1 MNLEEAEL
9 EEQTTVAGTV
19 MVLDVFLPHLFLNAE
34 QANAAFFGDM
44 SMGPKN
50 VGRGTCEMALIVFFL
65 QLLAIVLGAIFWLR
79 RVWLKVKRLFL
90 FLVSEIGNEGL
101 SLLVRSYMIV
111 SHRTKGSM
119 QLKETII

>member
-34 QANAAFFGDM
+34 QANAAFFGDI

-50 VGRGTCEMALIVFFL
+50 VGRGTCEMALIVFFFATTGYRSWGDF
-65 QLLAIVLGAIFWLR
+65 LAPSGLVKSEKVVFIFG
-79 RVWLKVKRLFL
+79 
-90 FLVSEIGNEGL
+90 IGNRER
-101 SLLVRSYMIV
+101 RSQF
-111 SHRTKGSM
+111 TCP
-119 QLKETII
+119 